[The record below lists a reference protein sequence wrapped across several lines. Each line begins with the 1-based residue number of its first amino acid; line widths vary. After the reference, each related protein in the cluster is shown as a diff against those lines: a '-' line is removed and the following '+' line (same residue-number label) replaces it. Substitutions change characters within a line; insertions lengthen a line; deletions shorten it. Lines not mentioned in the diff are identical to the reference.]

1 MGVVRMSLR
10 KSVGSRMEA
19 WADVEILE
27 VPYEGADDLAAISKA
42 VSAWERRR
50 NVPRNGWGVL
60 RYDGGISVVK
70 LIPERKVVV
79 LEKRVCLVD

>member
-1 MGVVRMSLR
+1 MGVVRMGLR

-27 VPYEGADDLAAISKA
+27 VPYEGPDDLAAISKA
-42 VSAWERRR
+42 VWAWEGKR
-50 NVPRNGWGVL
+50 NVKRNGWGVL

-70 LIPERKVVV
+70 LVPERKVAV
-79 LEKRVCLVD
+79 LEHRHCLVD